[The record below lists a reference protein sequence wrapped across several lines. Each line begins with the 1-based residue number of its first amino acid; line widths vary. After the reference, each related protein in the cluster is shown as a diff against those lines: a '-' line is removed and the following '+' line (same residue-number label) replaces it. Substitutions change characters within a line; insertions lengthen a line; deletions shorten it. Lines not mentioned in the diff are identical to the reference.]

1 MNLLAQSYNYVVSHR
16 EQMLTALGQHL
27 FLVAIPL
34 VIGLLIGLPLGL
46 FSARSPWAAGFLT
59 QSVNSLRV
67 IPSLAVLFV
76 MIPYTGLTPQSAII
90 ALTLLVLP
98 PILMS
103 TDVGFRTIEPAI
115 LEAAQGMGMTTQQ
128 ILWMVEIPLALPVIL
143 AGIKT
148 ATVEA
153 IASAT
158 LAAFIG
164 AGGLGTLITLGFA
177 LYDQSILLAG
187 AIPIALLALLAE
199 LSLGGLEKLA
209 RPRP

>member
-1 MNLLAQSYNYVVSHR
+1 MNLLTQSYNYAVSHP
-16 EQMLTALGQHL
+16 EQMLAALGQHL

-34 VIGLLIGLPLGL
+34 ALGLLLGLPLGL
-46 FSARSPWAAGFLT
+46 FSARSPWAAGLLT